1 MRQLQRIATCLL
13 LFWLGMNPSAM
24 AGKLQE
30 ELITRPFTGDLP
42 EMKKRRLI
50 RALVVYGPTDFFFRE
65 GKLRG
70 IQVDLLKEYEK
81 FLNKG
86 KRKETDRVVI
96 AFVPVPFEQLIPSLK
111 QGKGDL
117 IAHFLTPTVE
127 RKKEL
132 RFASGEEQD
141 VNELVVVHKD
151 QQPVKRLEDLAGRE
165 VYVLRGSS
173 YLEHLEALNEKFID
187 QGLQPIHIEPADER
201 LRSEDILELVNAG
214 VVGITVVDDYK
225 ARLWAQVLP
234 DIRVL
239 EEVAVTEGNNIGWA
253 VRRNN
258 PELAKSLKQFA
269 RKVKKGTL
277 LGNLLIKRYYNTTDW
292 IDNPAREKDRKRFLE
307 LIGLF
312 RKYGEQY
319 GFDYLALVA
328 QAYQESGLNQKRR
341 SHRGA
346 VGVMQILPSTARS
359 KYVGIE
365 DISKVENNIHV
376 GTKYLAFIRDRYFS
390 DPEIKEDERMAFT
403 WAAYNAG
410 PAKVQKMCNK
420 AEKMGLDPNRWFGH
434 TEIAAGRLVGRE
446 TVRYV
451 SNIHKYYVAYRLVT
465 DLYSEDKLFKAA
477 GVQR

>member
-1 MRQLQRIATCLL
+1 MRKLQRMTITLL
-13 LFWLGMNPSAM
+13 VLWLGVNPVTM

-42 EMKKRRLI
+42 EMRDRRLV

-65 GKLRG
+65 GKPRG
-70 IQVDLLKEYEK
+70 IQVDLLREYEK

-86 KRKETDRVVI
+86 KRRETERVVI
-96 AFVPVPFEQLIPSLK
+96 AFVPVPFEQLIPSLL

-117 IAHFLTPTVE
+117 IAHFLTPTPE

-132 RFASGEEQD
+132 RFASGEEQE
-141 VNELVVVHKD
+141 VNELVVVNKD
-151 QQPVKRLEDLAGRE
+151 QPPVQSLEDLSGRK

-173 YLEHLEALNEKFID
+173 YLEHLEALNEQFID
-187 QGLQPIHIEPADER
+187 RGLQPIHIERADER

-234 DIRVL
+234 NIRVL
-239 EEVAVTEGNNIGWA
+239 EDVAVSEGNSIGWA
-253 VRRNN
+253 VRKDN
-258 PELAKSLKQFA
+258 PELANSLKKFA

-277 LGNLLIKRYYNTTDW
+277 LGNLLIKRYYKTTDW
-292 IDNPAREKDRKRFLE
+292 IDNPAKEKDRKRFLE

-319 GFDYLALVA
+319 GFDYLALAA
-328 QAYQESGLNQKRR
+328 QAYQESGLNQKKR

-359 KYVGIE
+359 KHVGIE
-365 DISKVENNIHV
+365 DISRVENNIHA
-376 GTKYLAFIRDRYFS
+376 GAKYLAFIRDRYFS
-390 DPEIKEDERMAFT
+390 DPQIKEDERMAFT

-410 PAKVQKMCNK
+410 PAKVQKMRNK
-420 AEKMGLDPNRWFGH
+420 AKQMGLDPNRWFGH
-434 TEIAAGRLVGRE
+434 TEIAAGRIVGRE

-451 SNIHKYYVAYRLVT
+451 ANIHKYYVAYKLVSR
-465 DLYSEDKLFKAA
+465 LYSDDKLFQA
-477 GVQR
+477 GD